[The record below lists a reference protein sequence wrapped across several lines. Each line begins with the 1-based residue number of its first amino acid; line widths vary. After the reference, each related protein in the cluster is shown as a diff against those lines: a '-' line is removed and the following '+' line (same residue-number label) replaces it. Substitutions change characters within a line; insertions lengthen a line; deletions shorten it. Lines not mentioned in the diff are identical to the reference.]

1 MSTATLSP
9 APASAPARASG
20 DDTRIGLRANLRHL
34 GALTRRNLMRIKAD
48 PESMLDAL
56 LVPVIMILLFVYVFG
71 GAMATN
77 QHEYMQ
83 YMVPGLLGTTGLNL
97 AMALGTGLNTDFQ
110 TGVMDRFRTLPIGRS
125 AVLLSKMIAE
135 TLRALV
141 AFAVLIGF
149 ALLLGL
155 EVKGG
160 PLNLLAA
167 VGLSLVFGASLMW
180 VSMLLGMALRS
191 AQAVQGMAM
200 IVMMP
205 LQFGSS
211 IFANPSTM
219 PGWLQAFTKHN
230 PLSALADACRA
241 LINDGAVGNSVVTVL
256 IWSAA
261 ITVVTAPLAVA
272 RFRKRT

>member
-1 MSTATLSP
+1 MSTATVTAAAALP
-9 APASAPARASG
+9 A

-56 LVPVIMILLFVYVFG
+56 LVPVIMIVLFVYVFG
-71 GAMATN
+71 GAMAAN

-125 AVLLSKMIAE
+125 TVLLSKMIAE
-135 TLRALV
+135 TLRAVV
-141 AFAVLIGF
+141 AFVVLIGF
-149 ALLLGL
+149 AMILGMDI
-155 EVKGG
+155 KGG

-180 VSMLLGMALRS
+180 VSMLLGMSLRS
-191 AQAVQGMAM
+191 AQAVQGMSM
-200 IVMMP
+200 LVMMP

-219 PGWLQAFTKHN
+219 PGWLRAFTEHN

-241 LINDGAVGNSVVTVL
+241 LINGTPVGSSAATVL
-256 IWSAA
+256 IWAA
-261 ITVVTAPLAVA
+261 GITAVTAPLAVA

>member
-1 MSTATLSP
+1 MSTATLTP
-9 APASAPARASG
+9 APAATAGSA
-20 DDTRIGLRANLRHL
+20 DDARIGLRASLRHL

-71 GAMATN
+71 GAMAGN
-77 QHEYMQ
+77 QHDYLQ

-125 AVLLSKMIAE
+125 TVLMSKMIAE

-141 AFAVLIGF
+141 AFTVLIGF
-149 ALLLGL
+149 ALVLGL
-155 EVKGG
+155 EIRTG
-160 PLNLLAA
+160 PLELLAA
-167 VGLSLVFGASLMW
+167 VGLSLVFGSSLMW
-180 VSMLLGMALRS
+180 VSMLLGMAMRS

-211 IFANPSTM
+211 IFAQPSTM
-219 PGWLQAFTKHN
+219 PGWLQAFTTHN

-241 LINDGAVGNSVVTVL
+241 LINGGPVGGSVVTVL
-256 IWSAA
+256 IWSAG